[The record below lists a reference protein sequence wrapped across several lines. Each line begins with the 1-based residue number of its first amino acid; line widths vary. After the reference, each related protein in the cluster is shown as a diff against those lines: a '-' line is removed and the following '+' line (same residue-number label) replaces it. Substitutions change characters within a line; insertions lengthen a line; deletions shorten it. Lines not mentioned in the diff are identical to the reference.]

1 MLRIGKKESDIQ
13 IKEIL
18 DEGYTDI
25 TCVSMWMGVVEK
37 LKYDKTEAAKQ
48 IELFIE
54 SLKGNIDDYN
64 QWWYDEYK
72 VSKFN

>member
-1 MLRIGKKESDIQ
+1 MLRIGKKDSDIQ

-25 TCVSMWMGVVEK
+25 TCVSMWMGVGEK
-37 LKYDKTEAAKQ
+37 LKYDETEAAKQ

-54 SLKGNIDDYN
+54 SLKDNIDDYN

-72 VSKFN
+72 ASGFN

>member
-1 MLRIGKKESDIQ
+1 MLRIGKKDSDIQ

-37 LKYDKTEAAKQ
+37 LKYDETEASKQ

-54 SLKGNIDDYN
+54 SLKDNIDDYN

-72 VSKFN
+72 ASGFN